1 MIVRDHIRSRGLAVI
16 QVIAAILL
24 LCAPQSA
31 FAQAELLPLEH
42 PATRT
47 LIRIY
52 EYGAIPE
59 FPREHLPISR
69 KLALQLLNQAF
80 RDMSLPAGLRTQ
92 AEYYRVELVADGG
105 DIPVSV
111 IIPVTGKEP
120 LLFEDPVASRPIAII
135 EYRDTAN
142 NARVIFEPVLDGDLR
157 LDRDT
162 RPDRDAA
169 SPKALIVRGGA
180 QLRGT
185 LLDHLG
191 FSARI
196 TNGTV
201 AGDSALAARDPR
213 IVGSGSFSI
222 TAYGR
227 DILLAD
233 GHLRADFDQVAVE
246 VGHEMVQ
253 LGGGLESGLLLG
265 SVLPSNYD
273 YLRLGA
279 RVGKFAFT
287 HIHAALLGEAGSIG
301 SGPFSDL
308 EQKYLAA
315 HLITVGPF
323 AGLRLSLGESVIYHG
338 RGLELGYLNPLLFI
352 KSQEQYLRDRD
363 NANMYLAL
371 SAAPVDGLFL
381 EGELMLDD
389 LRFSLIGD
397 GFWGNKSAW
406 RVALRTT
413 AFPIDMLDL
422 GLSYVRLEP
431 YTYSHFNPGNAYT
444 HSGVILAGGGLQPNS
459 HIVEGRLSVYPL
471 PNLRIGTII
480 GIGEHGANIVQRN
493 SSTGTDTLIYNAGG
507 DVFQTRRAVE
517 DAMTVS
523 FLDGTLEKI
532 MRGRVEAEYEPL
544 RNLYLRFIFLRNKI
558 TRPEGAEQDTQ
569 LQFGIRIGAF

>member
-1 MIVRDHIRSRGLAVI
+1 MIVTDHMRNRWFAAIP
-16 QVIAAILL
+16 VIAAILVFL
-24 LCAPQSA
+24 APQSA
-31 FAQAELLPLEH
+31 LAQAELLPLEH
-42 PATRT
+42 PATRA
-47 LIRIY
+47 LVRIY

-69 KLALQLLNQAF
+69 KLALELFDQAL
-80 RDMSLPAGLRTQ
+80 RDTRLPDGLRAQ

-105 DIPVSV
+105 AIPVSV

-135 EYRDTAN
+135 DYRDTARG
-142 NARVIFEPVLDGDLR
+142 ARVVFEPILDGDIR
-157 LDRDT
+157 LD
-162 RPDRDAA
+162 PDA
-169 SPKALIVRGGA
+169 SSKAVIVKGGA

-185 LLDHLG
+185 LMNHIG

-213 IVGSGSFSI
+213 IVGSGSFAI

-253 LGGGLESGLLLG
+253 LGGGLENGLLLG

-279 RVGKFAFT
+279 RVGRFAFT
-287 HIHAALLGEAGSIG
+287 HIHAALLGEAESIS

-308 EQKYLAA
+308 EQKYLAT
-315 HLITVGPF
+315 HLLTIGPF

-338 RGLELGYLNPLLFI
+338 RGFELGYLNPLLFI

-413 AFPIDMLDL
+413 AFPIDAVDL

-431 YTYSHFNPGNAYT
+431 YTFSHFNPGNAYT

-459 HIVEGRLSVYPL
+459 HLVEGRLSVNPL
-471 PNLRIGTII
+471 PNLRIGAIL
-480 GIGEHGANIVQRN
+480 GFGEHGANIMSRN
-493 SSTGTDTLIYNAGG
+493 SSTGTDTLTYNAGG
-507 DVFQTRRAVE
+507 DVFQTRRALLDSTNVL
-517 DAMTVS
+517 
-523 FLDGTLEKI
+523 FLDGNLETI
-532 MRGRVEAEYEPL
+532 VRGRIEAEYEPL
-544 RNLYLRFIFLRNKI
+544 RNLYLRLIFLRNEI
-558 TRPEGAEQDTQ
+558 RRPEGTEQDTQ
-569 LQFGIRIGAF
+569 VQFGIRIGAF